1 MRDEL
6 SSAKKELQE
15 YPGEEIR
22 VADAIPIVARAT
34 GLKVHLLR
42 DDEVFPALEHAKKL
56 IIGERVREGSYEL
69 KKEIVNASKDKW
81 ARLSPQARS
90 LVGTLWSE
98 MAGADLVITTIDPV
112 QTKEKILSI
121 IESFLE
127 LKQRVPLGQR
137 KTHT

>member
-15 YPGEEIR
+15 YPGEEIP
-22 VADAIPIVARAT
+22 VADAVPIVARAT
-34 GLKVHLLR
+34 GLRVHLLG

-56 IIGERVREGSYEL
+56 IVEEKVREGPYEI
-69 KKEIVNASKDKW
+69 KKEIAKASKEKW
-81 ARLSPQARS
+81 ASLSPQARS

-121 IESFLE
+121 IENFLE
-127 LKQRVPLGQR
+127 LKKRFPLGQR
-137 KTHT
+137 ETPT